1 MTKKPMY
8 DLGQR
13 KKKRSTN
20 PTYLVFVARQK
31 MVMLVI
37 ALFVLLAFLD
47 STYICKFLLTRT
59 LIIRHN
65 RAQVRALTQNHSA
78 AFHWIQISAT
88 FCPQQSEQK

>member
-13 KKKRSTN
+13 KKKKEALIQH
-20 PTYLVFVARQK
+20 LVFVARQK